1 MTFAKEATM
10 IDPFRRRAG
19 AMLAACAFALG
30 SASSSAQDPKP
41 VRVIL
46 PVSAGSGVDTI
57 VRALVPSVSK
67 ALGGQ
72 ALVVENL
79 PGAGGITGT
88 QAIVKAAPD
97 GQTIGVVSNNHV
109 INPSVFKS
117 MPYDALSDVT
127 PISVIGGTP
136 FVIVVNPQKL
146 PVHNVKEMI
155 ALLKAKPGEY
165 NFASSGNGTVLH
177 LAAEMFNEQAGVQGK
192 HIPYKG
198 VGPMLNDLLGGQVDW
213 CVTSV
218 PSVQGHLKA
227 GTLRAIGVGS
237 AARIPQLPDVP
248 TVVEQGLPNY
258 LIEGWFAVVGP
269 AKLPATEVKR
279 INDAF
284 RAAVAMPEAK
294 EAMAKQG
301 NVINPTTPEEAA
313 AFFKRELDRFA
324 ALVKKANVRIE

>member
-1 MTFAKEATM
+1 M
-10 IDPFRRRAG
+10 IDSFRRRFA
-19 AMLAACAFALG
+19 AMLAAAAMVLCASPL
-30 SASSSAQDPKP
+30 SAQDARPL
-41 VRVIL
+41 RVVL
-46 PVSAGSGVDTI
+46 PVSAGSGVDAI
-57 VRALVPSVSK
+57 VRALTPSVTR

-72 ALVVENL
+72 PVVVENL

-97 GQTIGVVSNNHV
+97 GHTIGIVSNNHV

-117 MPYDALSDVT
+117 MPYDALNDIT
-127 PISVIGGTP
+127 PIMVVGGTP
-136 FVIVVNPQKL
+136 FVVVVNPQKL
-146 PVHNVKEMI
+146 PAHDVKEMI

-165 NFASSGNGTVLH
+165 NYASSGNGTVLH
-177 LAAEMFNEQAGVQGK
+177 LAAEMFNEQAGVQSR

-198 VGPMLNDLLGGQVDW
+198 TGPMLNDLLGGQVDW

-227 GTLRAIGVGS
+227 GTLRAVGVGS

-248 TVVEQGLPNY
+248 TVIEQGLPDY
-258 LIEGWFAVVGP
+258 LMEGWFAVVGP
-269 AKLPATEVKR
+269 AKLPQAEVTR
-279 INDAF
+279 INEAF

-301 NVINPTTPEEAA
+301 NVIRPTTPEEAT
-313 AFFKRELDRFA
+313 AFFRRELERYA
-324 ALVKKANVRIE
+324 ALVKKAGVRIE